1 MNGTAIV
8 MMVVAMVLVWGGL
21 VLALINIKRSPE
33 LEDEIDT
40 PAEDEG
46 ELAEAHHGGIHDAA
60 GRPSTSAEDP
70 RDPRGEPRPAGEG
83 AQAPGQATGRHL

>member
-40 PAEDEG
+40 PAEDED
-46 ELAEAHHGGIHDAA
+46 EPLEAHHGGVDDAA
-60 GRPSTSAEDP
+60 GGASTPAGGP
-70 RDPRGEPRPAGEG
+70 RDLRGGPHPAGEG
-83 AQAPGQATGRHL
+83 AQAPEQTAGRHL

>member
-1 MNGTAIV
+1 MNGSAIV
-8 MMVVAMVLVWGGL
+8 MMVVAMTLVWGGL
-21 VLALINIKRSPE
+21 ILALINIKRSPE

-46 ELAEAHHGGIHDAA
+46 ELAEAHHGGIDDAA
-60 GRPSTSAEDP
+60 ARPSASAEEP
-70 RDPRGEPRPAGEG
+70 RDLRGEPRPAGEG

>member
-1 MNGTAIV
+1 MNGSAIV
-8 MMVVAMVLVWGGL
+8 MMVVAMTLVWGGL

-46 ELAEAHHGGIHDAA
+46 DLVEAPHGGVDDAA
-60 GRPSTSAEDP
+60 GRPSTSAQDP
-70 RDPRGEPRPAGEG
+70 RDVRGGPRPAGEG
-83 AQAPGQATGRHL
+83 SQAPEQAAGRHL